1 MDIKPTKYKKG
12 DMVRYHIGP
21 EEPALGIILEQ
32 DGGKAKVHWVKP
44 PRRGYSKKSAFRLFT
59 DFAGLSKVFR
69 ARFFLHRTQPPNGN
83 QEKDP

>member
-59 DFAGLSKVFR
+59 DDTEWLPIYKLKRVVPIEQRVS
-69 ARFFLHRTQPPNGN
+69 Q
-83 QEKDP
+83 D